1 MEGRKHGH
9 PLLRGKR
16 REKKEYS
23 HGLSE
28 REMQALSAMCG
39 AVIPSVPIEKIHE
52 ATGRGAP
59 PSKTV
64 ESFYLASA
72 SEFPV
77 PDEVLSLSLSCSL
90 DFLFYLFFVGPFGDL
105 VCPAGL
111 NGSTFCG
118 RHLFS

>member
-1 MEGRKHGH
+1 MEGRMHGH

-16 REKKEYS
+16 REKKEYN

-52 ATGRGAP
+52 ATGSRGP

-64 ESFYLASA
+64 ETFYLASA

-77 PDEVLSLSLSCSL
+77 PDEVHPLSLLH
-90 DFLFYLFFVGPFGDL
+90 L
-105 VCPAGL
+105 VDTLICIR
-111 NGSTFCG
+111 T
-118 RHLFS
+118 HLMFINDSNI